1 LNGKKIAPVVSLAAG
16 ICLSLLVGWQLFT
29 SRVSDRD
36 LLREAVREYEKST
49 VPSERMIFW
58 DVFCQQA
65 AQGYYD
71 DAMATA
77 LLSRRDSDFEYA
89 LVTLA
94 KIRAKNGDT
103 QGALRV
109 ARTYANSETRD
120 KAIEEVATTQAERG
134 DVRRARETAM
144 SIPDPRHKLESI
156 AIVQASKGDLQGAR
170 ETIVSI
176 GHSNRV
182 LDAVAGYQI
191 QAGDFDGALK
201 TAQEIYP
208 ANIANLLIEVDDALR
223 ERGKLSHVRELAS
236 RVEKPEVAHLFLEYH
251 SLMKSDR
258 ENIPTIEANICEK
271 GYFLVEKHEFSA
283 AYALIENTKCGYSL
297 LAIKQYVSDPAG
309 AEQALERSSDPMDFC
324 FGWTEFSKAAA
335 TRGNIPDALRF
346 IDAAQRG
353 CGEKYGYLFGAVQ
366 QVARQWTLR
375 DKLRKVVKWARSRPT
390 PGQRER
396 ALLGVAEALGHPH
409 A

>member
-1 LNGKKIAPVVSLAAG
+1 VLRTPRTPQSLEKGGVSLTGKMISSLVSVAAG
-16 ICLSLLVGWQLFT
+16 ICLSLLFGWEFFA

-36 LLREAVREYEKST
+36 LLREAALEYKKST
-49 VPSERMIFW
+49 VPSERMVFW

-94 KIRAKNGDT
+94 RIRAKNGDT
-103 QGALRV
+103 QGALRT

-120 KAIEEVATTQAERG
+120 KAIEEVATAQAERG
-134 DVRRARETAM
+134 DVRQARETAM
-144 SIPDPRHKLESI
+144 SIADPRHTLESI
-156 AIVQASKGDLQGAR
+156 AIVQASRGDLQGAR
-170 ETIVSI
+170 E
-176 GHSNRV
+176 
-182 LDAVAGYQI
+182 
-191 QAGDFDGALK
+191 

-223 ERGKLSHVRELAS
+223 ERGELSHVRELAS
-236 RVEKPEVAHLFLEYH
+236 RLQKPEVAHLFLEYH
-251 SLMKSDR
+251 GLMKSDR

-297 LAIKQYVSDPAG
+297 LAIKQYASDPAG
-309 AEQALERSSDPMDFC
+309 AEQALERSSDPMDLC
-324 FGWTEFSKAAA
+324 FGWTEFAKAAA

-346 IDAAQRG
+346 LDAARRG

-375 DKLRKVVKWARSRPT
+375 DKLRKVVKWARSRPS

-396 ALLGVAEALGHPH
+396 ALLGMAEALGHPH